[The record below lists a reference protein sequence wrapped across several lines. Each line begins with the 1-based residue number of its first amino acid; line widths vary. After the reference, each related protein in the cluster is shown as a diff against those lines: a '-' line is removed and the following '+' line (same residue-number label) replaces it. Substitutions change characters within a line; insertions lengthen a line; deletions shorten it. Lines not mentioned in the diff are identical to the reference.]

1 MGHITYFATFLIISI
16 RFLGLILLIIFLII
30 LELPP
35 KTVTFFLVSIFHS
48 IGLICV
54 QLFKEPFYLL
64 INAIRMVFFVDF
76 DWFFLKK

>member
-16 RFLGLILLIIFLII
+16 RFLGVMLLIIFLII

-48 IGLICV
+48 IGLIGV
-54 QLFKEPFYLL
+54 QLFKEPFY
-64 INAIRMVFFVDF
+64 
-76 DWFFLKK
+76 